1 MRFHLPL
8 TVLAASAGCLV
19 LGSSSA
25 SALSVDRSEEA
36 VTVHFTDAEAGAIED
51 LNLGPL
57 LGALPPN
64 FTPEAKQRLGA
75 SITEYAGRAAQ
86 QPGST
91 LSVIIDQPIAAPPG
105 VSVTVTR

>member
-1 MRFHLPL
+1 MRLHLSL

-19 LGSSSA
+19 VGSGPA

-36 VTVHFTDAEAGAIED
+36 VTVHLTDTEARAIED
-51 LNLGPL
+51 LKLGPV
-57 LGALPPN
+57 LGSLPPN
-64 FTPEAKQRLGA
+64 FTPEAKQRLGEN
-75 SITEYAGRAAQ
+75 ITEYAGRAAD

-91 LSVIIDQPIAAPPG
+91 LSVIIDQPVAAPPG

>member
-19 LGSSSA
+19 LGSGSA

-36 VTVHFTDAEAGAIED
+36 VTVNLTDTEARAIEE
-51 LNLGPL
+51 LNLGPV

-64 FTPEAKQRLGA
+64 FTPQAKQRLGE
-75 SITEYAGRAAQ
+75 SITEYAGRAAE

-91 LSVIIDQPIAAPPG
+91 LSVIIDEPIAAPPG
-105 VSVTVTR
+105 ISVTVTR

>member
-8 TVLAASAGCLV
+8 TVLAASAAYLV
-19 LGSSSA
+19 LGSGPA

-36 VTVHFTDAEAGAIED
+36 VAVHLTDAEARAIED
-51 LNLGPL
+51 LNLGPV

-64 FTPEAKQRLGA
+64 FTPEAKQRLGE
-75 SITEYAGRAAQ
+75 SITEYAGRAAGH
-86 QPGST
+86 PGST

>member
-8 TVLAASAGCLV
+8 TVLAASAGCLF
-19 LGSSSA
+19 LGSGPA
-25 SALSVDRSEEA
+25 SALSIDRSEEA
-36 VTVHFTDAEAGAIED
+36 VTVHLTDTEARAID
-51 LNLGPL
+51 ALNLGPA

-64 FTPEAKQRLGA
+64 FTPEAKQRLGE
-75 SITEYAGRAAQ
+75 SITEYAGRAAH